1 MERDFLELVN
11 VIYRTLEASL
21 ALDAEGLVAFAAR
34 PETGGL
40 QASCSAFNQ
49 KTNPEQLGQTEIKGT
64 HIEKQEVK
72 LPVFK
77 GDTILQT

>member
-1 MERDFLELVN
+1 MSSTEPSKLAWRLMLRDWLLSP
-11 VIYRTLEASL
+11 R
-21 ALDAEGLVAFAAR
+21 DQKQ
-34 PETGGL
+34 GGL